1 MLIGTGSGEGR
12 AVTDESCSLSLTPGE
27 WRRRFRQGNL
37 VRPTAG
43 LAPGFVQANL
53 VVLPRALAFDFLLFA
68 QRNPR
73 SCPLLEVIDA
83 GATEPKEMAPGA
95 DLRTDVPLYRVYRDG
110 ALAEERGDL
119 VSLWADDLV
128 SFLIGCSFTFESA
141 LVDAGVPVRH
151 IEQCTNVPMYVTS
164 LPTVPAGVFHGP
176 TVVSMRPV
184 PAEKVIRA
192 VQVTSR
198 FPAVHGAP
206 IHIGD
211 PAAIGIPDIAR
222 PDLGDPVEIRPGEVP
237 VFWACG
243 VTPQA
248 VAMASKPPL
257 MMTHAPGHM
266 FITDRRDAEFSAL

>member
-1 MLIGTGSGEGR
+1 M
-12 AVTDESCSLSLTPGE
+12 TDSARSLALTPAE
-27 WRRRFRQGNL
+27 WRLRFRQGTV
-37 VRPTAG
+37 VRPTSG

-68 QRNPR
+68 QRNPK
-73 SCPLLEVIDA
+73 SCPLLEVVDSGSA
-83 GATEPKEMAPGA
+83 EPKEMAPGA
-95 DLRTDVPLYRVYRDG
+95 DLRTDVPRYRVYRDG
-110 ALAEERGDL
+110 VLAEEPGDL
-119 VSLWADDLV
+119 VSLWTGDLV
-128 SFLIGCSFTFESA
+128 SFLIGCSFTFEAA
-141 LVDAGVPVRH
+141 LAEAGIPVRH
-151 IEQCTNVPMYVTS
+151 VEQCTNVPMYITS
-164 LPTVPAGVFHGP
+164 VPTVSAGVFHGP

-184 PAEKVIRA
+184 PAGKVVRA

-198 FPAVHGAP
+198 FPAVHGSP

-211 PAAIGIPDIAR
+211 PAVIGIRDIAR

-266 FITDRRDAEFSAL
+266 FITDRRDAEFAVL